1 MLKIILLCLCSCLL
15 FSKSTTDSLI
25 EEYKKSETKNHKYK
39 ILIEIIGKKLLHLD
53 EDSNYYINKAYQIAK
68 QVNDKE
74 RIADLDVIYAKY
86 LKIFGN
92 YSKSYE
98 YLHKAK
104 SYYEKTN
111 NKRKIAV
118 TYLGFGETYR
128 VSGDLRQSLNV
139 LAKAERVFSE
149 LKDTL
154 ELAKVYNQVASV
166 NYEYSNTEG
175 MEKAKKFAEL
185 SLELIKNKKNT
196 IELIVSNLNVLGAA
210 IAGLGDFEKAER
222 YLRESYSNLTP
233 ELENTYKP
241 LILIHISQTYL
252 ERKNYKS
259 ALRYGLESYYF
270 TKKTGLKLYLF
281 WIESILSDLYAD
293 IGDYKN
299 AYFFRNE
306 SNNHYGSIYSE
317 KQRHNMMKIKY
328 DYEKRIKENEI
339 QKNNTIHTYQLLACL
354 VSIIFLIVLVWVFY
368 SKQQV
373 LKKKNNQISEANEK
387 LNEMNVTKDKF
398 FSIIAH
404 DLKGPLYTF
413 SSSMNMLNEDYD
425 NLSDNDRK
433 EFISSIFESSKTLN
447 RLLENLLTWSMSQ
460 RGTISYEPSVYNLSK
475 LTETA
480 IAFVN
485 QRSEQKNIKII
496 KDINPDI
503 SVFVDEN
510 MILTTIRNLLSNAI
524 KFSYPETNVRIKAMV
539 EENSNINEKPEFVVI
554 SVEDNGT
561 GMDNDKLNKIFSL
574 KSTESSKGTAGEAG
588 TGLGLVL
595 CKEFIEKHGGTIRAE
610 SKINSGTSFIFKLP
624 LGSS

>member
-1 MLKIILLCLCSCLL
+1 
-15 FSKSTTDSLI
+15 
-25 EEYKKSETKNHKYK
+25 
-39 ILIEIIGKKLLHLD
+39 
-53 EDSNYYINKAYQIAK
+53 
-68 QVNDKE
+68 
-74 RIADLDVIYAKY
+74 
-86 LKIFGN
+86 
-92 YSKSYE
+92 
-98 YLHKAK
+98 
-104 SYYEKTN
+104 
-111 NKRKIAV
+111 
-118 TYLGFGETYR
+118 
-128 VSGDLRQSLNV
+128 
-139 LAKAERVFSE
+139 
-149 LKDTL
+149 
-154 ELAKVYNQVASV
+154 
-166 NYEYSNTEG
+166 
-175 MEKAKKFAEL
+175 
-185 SLELIKNKKNT
+185 
-196 IELIVSNLNVLGAA
+196 
-210 IAGLGDFEKAER
+210 
-222 YLRESYSNLTP
+222 
-233 ELENTYKP
+233 
-241 LILIHISQTYL
+241 
-252 ERKNYKS
+252 
-259 ALRYGLESYYF
+259 
-270 TKKTGLKLYLF
+270 
-281 WIESILSDLYAD
+281 
-293 IGDYKN
+293 
-299 AYFFRNE
+299 
-306 SNNHYGSIYSE
+306 
-317 KQRHNMMKIKY
+317 MMKIKY